1 MGSLAQKFI
10 VKENSYSKLSIAHQ
24 LIELQKEAVLVFFDG
39 FLKFFGCT
47 KCSTMTLSQLLNH
60 MMILVNEYL

>member
-1 MGSLAQKFI
+1 MGSLAQKLI
-10 VKENSYSKLSIAHQ
+10 VKKDPYSKLSIAHQ

-39 FLKFFGCT
+39 LFKLFGCT
-47 KCSTMTLSQLLNH
+47 KCCTMTLSQLLNH